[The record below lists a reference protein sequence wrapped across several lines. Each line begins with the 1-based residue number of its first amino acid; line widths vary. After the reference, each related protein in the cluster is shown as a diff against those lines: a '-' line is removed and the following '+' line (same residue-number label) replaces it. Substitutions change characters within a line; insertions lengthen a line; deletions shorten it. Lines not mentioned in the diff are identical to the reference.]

1 LKDKVELDAT
11 DWRILDELQDDA
23 RLSHAALARRVHL
36 TPPAVAARIRK
47 LEDLDVIRGYRLELN
62 LPRLGLQM
70 LAFLRVRSEGRSQR
84 PFMEVMRTKPEVLE
98 CHHVTGEDCYVVK
111 VAACSMPHLEEVV
124 AELGRYGSTTTSIV
138 FSSPVP
144 RRTLTRFV

>member
-84 PFMEVMRTKPEVLE
+84 PFMEMVRTKPEVLE

-144 RRTLTRFV
+144 RRTLTRFD